1 MSFSLVYWIITD
13 QTSIVPCNAVYD
25 KRMLTDSERSGKVK
39 WMGPDDAKKK
49 PLKEGW
55 SSHDVRILFVSGE
68 CFLLLIFYLLVR
80 VIMLH
85 RTQKILFELFNCRLL
100 LV

>member
-13 QTSIVPCNAVYD
+13 LTSIVPCNAVYD

-49 PLKEGW
+49 SLKEGW
-55 SSHDVRILFVSGE
+55 SSHDARILFVSGE
-68 CFLLLIFYLLVR
+68 CFLLLIYYLLVI